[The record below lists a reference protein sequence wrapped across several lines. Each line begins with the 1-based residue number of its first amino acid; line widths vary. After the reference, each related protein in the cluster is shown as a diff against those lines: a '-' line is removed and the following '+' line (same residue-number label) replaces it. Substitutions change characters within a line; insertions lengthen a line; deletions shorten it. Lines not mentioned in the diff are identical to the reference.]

1 MKRLLFQI
9 YLPIRGESN
18 LYNFCTDSAARYCKK
33 YGIDHVIMREPK
45 LRINP
50 EMSRTQRNKVG
61 LMKEAGYLPIFEKE
75 WAFTYLDDYDQ
86 IAVVDADI
94 YIRDNAPNIF
104 EEIPPD
110 QYDWGGVLERD
121 LPLTGGHRNKIRGYS
136 RDMFKKAPCNDVD
149 WEWKDD
155 IAAFMNMG
163 LMVFNNTIRK
173 YVPEYKTPD
182 KFIHRPLF
190 KDLVDGVGLFRY
202 STDQVLLNYW
212 LKKDGAR
219 VKYLD
224 WKYNALYR
232 GAEDSKIPEA
242 HFVHFFLKDH
252 IRPGKGEDLNVVKK
266 VLGI

>member
-9 YLPIRGESN
+9 YIPIRGQSN
-18 LYNFCTDSAARYCKK
+18 LYDLCTESAAKYCEK

-50 EMSRTQRNKVG
+50 EMARTERNKIG

-86 IAVVDADI
+86 IAVIDSDI
-94 YIRDNAPNIF
+94 YIRESAPNIF
-104 EEIPPD
+104 DDLPPE
-110 QYDWGGVLERD
+110 YDWGGVLERD
-121 LPLTGGHRNKIRGYS
+121 LPLSHNHRRKIRGYS
-136 RDMFKKAPCNDVD
+136 GDMFKKAPCNDVD
-149 WEWKDD
+149 WQWNEDG
-155 IAAFMNMG
+155 AGFMNMG
-163 LMVFNNTIRK
+163 MMLFNNSIRK
-173 YVPEYKTPD
+173 YVPEYKEPE

-190 KDLVDGVGLFRY
+190 KDLVDGIGLFRY

-212 LKKDGAR
+212 LRKDGAN
-219 VKYLD
+219 VKHMD
-224 WKYNALYR
+224 WRWNALYR

-252 IRPGKGEDLNVVKK
+252 LGGKGEDMNAIKGI
-266 VLGI
+266 LGI